1 MKLDLKKAA
10 KEIAEKGMDQIKQTL
25 KEYYNTTLEEVSLLA
40 NAKAEGRI
48 IVLPCALG
56 DEMQRKTR
64 RDSRMTEQEYM
75 RCRISES
82 AEQQNLLRWS
92 LWAEAKYPE
101 LCLLYHVPNE
111 GKRSRAAGGRMKAE
125 GLKPGVPDLC
135 LPVARGGFHG
145 LYIELK
151 AQGGKPTAN
160 QKQWIEKLTAQG
172 YLAKVCVGFESAQR
186 LIESYLKGEI
196 VHEV

>member
-1 MKLDLKKAA
+1 
-10 KEIAEKGMDQIKQTL
+10 
-25 KEYYNTTLEEVSLLA
+25 
-40 NAKAEGRI
+40 
-48 IVLPCALG
+48 
-56 DEMQRKTR
+56 
-64 RDSRMTEQEYM
+64 MTEQEYLRRRTTEHTNLIAC
-75 RCRISES
+75 RCLYCNFITEVSERKADGVICPSCGRQAVAIGYIKPEKWKPKREIPLSFTISES

-111 GKRSRAAGGRMKAE
+111 GKRSRAAGGRLKAE
-125 GLKPGVPDLC
+125 GMKPGVPDLC
-135 LPVARGGFHG
+135 LPVARCGFHG

-172 YLAKVCVGFESAQR
+172 YLAKVCVGFESAQQ

-196 VHEV
+196 VREV

>member
-1 MKLDLKKAA
+1 
-10 KEIAEKGMDQIKQTL
+10 
-25 KEYYNTTLEEVSLLA
+25 
-40 NAKAEGRI
+40 
-48 IVLPCALG
+48 
-56 DEMQRKTR
+56 
-64 RDSRMTEQEYM
+64 MTEQEYM
-75 RCRISES
+75 RRRIPES

-111 GKRSRAAGGRMKAE
+111 GKRSRAVGGRLKAE

-151 AQGGKPTAN
+151 AQGGKVTAN
-160 QKQWIEKLTAQG
+160 QEKWIAELTVQG